1 MWQPEKITV
10 LGTPIGSDHHTST
23 KVDERITKETEDE
36 DAVVW
41 MGDLDLPN
49 VAQGIRLLGTPLGH
63 PDFVRDQLAKL
74 TTSHRV
80 LLERIEAVPELSGC
94 VVALG
99 VLRCNTGK
107 LRVACSAPSSC
118 TCVCR
123 TPRRRSVEL
132 SAASTRH

>member
-1 MWQPEKITV
+1 M

-23 KVDERITKETEDE
+23 KVDERTTKETEDE

-41 MGDLDLPN
+41 KGDPDLPT
-49 VAQGIRLLGTPLGH
+49 VQGIRLLGTPLGRR
-63 PDFVRDQLAKL
+63 DFVRDQLAML

-80 LLERIEAVPELSGC
+80 SLERIEAVPDLQ
-94 VVALG
+94 VALG

-107 LRVACSAPSSC
+107 SRVARGAPSSC

-123 TPRRRSVEL
+123 TP
-132 SAASTRH
+132 